1 MMSAPTKTSA
11 PIGTTTPEPARV
23 PAAAQRRSG
32 RISKEIPIVLSGS
45 DTGGRQF
52 SETTKTLVL
61 SRHGASVLSHYK
73 LVPEQEI
80 FLLAVGTK
88 QEIEVRICG
97 EIGEG
102 EYGYIYGVAFV
113 DPSVNYWEIEFPPA
127 EGLERDLSRVTLEC
141 TGCRQRAVV
150 EFDATEMDVYLVN
163 QGALRYCKRCLNS
176 TAWKITTEPAAPEAP
191 VRPKQEAAAAAAPAW
206 METKIET
213 QPVAE
218 PVAELPVA
226 VTPPP
231 NRRKERR
238 TKVKFSACI
247 RCAGASDEIVACE
260 DMSRGG
266 FSFRSSKQYPEETP
280 LEVALPY
287 TPGQVAIFVPAR
299 IGNVRKLQDGKGYRY
314 GAAYMRS
321 PKKEE
326 ITTW

>member
-1 MMSAPTKTSA
+1 MMSAPTKTNA
-11 PIGTTTPEPARV
+11 PLGTATPETARAPAT
-23 PAAAQRRSG
+23 AQRRSG

-73 LVPEQEI
+73 LIPEQEI

-88 QEIEVRICG
+88 REVEVRVCG

-127 EGLERDLSRVTLEC
+127 GGLEKDLSRVTLEC

-191 VRPKQEAAAAAAPAW
+191 VRPKQEAAAAAGTGVDGNEDGDPAC
-206 METKIET
+206 
-213 QPVAE
+213 
-218 PVAELPVA
+218 
-226 VTPPP
+226 
-231 NRRKERR
+231 RR
-238 TKVKFSACI
+238 TCGRTSGCGYASAKP
-247 RCAGASDEIVACE
+247 AQGAPHEGEIQRVHPLCGR
-260 DMSRGG
+260 SR
-266 FSFRSSKQYPEETP
+266 
-280 LEVALPY
+280 
-287 TPGQVAIFVPAR
+287 
-299 IGNVRKLQDGKGYRY
+299 
-314 GAAYMRS
+314 
-321 PKKEE
+321 
-326 ITTW
+326 